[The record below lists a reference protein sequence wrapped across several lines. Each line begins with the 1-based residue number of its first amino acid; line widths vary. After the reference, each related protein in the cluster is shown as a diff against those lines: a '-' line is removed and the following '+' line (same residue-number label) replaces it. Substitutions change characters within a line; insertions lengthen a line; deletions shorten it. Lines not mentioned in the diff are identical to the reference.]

1 MARPMPR
8 RPRDNPFATR
18 HLNSLTYRLHGATWA
33 ELLAR
38 LDRLGGRGAVVG
50 PRGRGKT
57 ALLEALAPLL
67 SERGLVVRWLRPEPP
82 PRPWPPGF
90 LTRLAEDTGPDD
102 ALLVDGAERL
112 TTAAWWRFSR
122 TSRRAGVLVATTH
135 RPGRLPTLHVPE
147 TSVAL
152 LRELTEELLGRSAS
166 DLAPLLADLFEE
178 TRGDLRRCLLR
189 LYDHW
194 GEAGAEAAAR

>member
-1 MARPMPR
+1 MPR

-18 HLNSLTYRLHGATWA
+18 HLDGLSYRLHGATWN
-33 ELLAR
+33 ELLER

-57 ALLEALAPLL
+57 ALLAALAPFL
-67 SERGLVVRWLRPEPP
+67 SERGLSVRWLRPELP
-82 PRPWPPGF
+82 PRPWPEGF
-90 LTRLAEDTGPDD
+90 LARLAQDTTRTH

-112 TTAAWWRFSR
+112 TTFAWWRFR
-122 TSRRAGVLVATTH
+122 RASRRAGVLVATTH
-135 RPGRLPTLHVPE
+135 RPGRLPTLHAPE
-147 TSVAL
+147 TSPEL
-152 LRELTEELLGRSAS
+152 LQDVVEELLDRPVPELVPR
-166 DLAPLLADLFEE
+166 LAELFEE

-194 GEAGAEAAAR
+194 GETGPEAGLRRV